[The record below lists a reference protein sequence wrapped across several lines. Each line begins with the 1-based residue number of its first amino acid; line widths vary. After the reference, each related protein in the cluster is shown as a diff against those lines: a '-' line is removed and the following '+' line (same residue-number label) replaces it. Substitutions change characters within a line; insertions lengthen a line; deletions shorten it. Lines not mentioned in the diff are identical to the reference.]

1 MCGSKSVTKVF
12 EDGSMLQIF
21 KTQDDNTLT
30 ELTIENQERGCWF
43 NLIKPTGEE
52 LKLVSDILK
61 VTPDFLRDALDEEE
75 RSRIEIE
82 DDNILIITNIPMM
95 EDENRFDTLPLGIII
110 TPDYFV
116 TVCLKENKV
125 LSYFNQDASKVFST
139 FKRTRLLFQILF
151 RSTKFYLRYLKYI
164 NKHTDEIEINLR
176 KTMKN
181 KALFQLLELQKSLV
195 YFTTALKDNGIVM
208 EKLMR
213 LRSNNTLHHIIKLYE
228 EDEDL
233 LEDVI
238 IENKQA
244 LEMVEM
250 HSNILA
256 SMMDAFASIISN
268 NLNIVMK
275 FLTSM
280 TILLAIP
287 TMIASFWGMNVGV
300 PFEGKLL
307 GFEVVVTIAII
318 ATAIA
323 AFVLLK
329 RDMF

>member
-1 MCGSKSVTKVF
+1 
-12 EDGSMLQIF
+12 MLQIF
-21 KTQDDNTLT
+21 KTLEDNTLS
-30 ELTIENQERGCWF
+30 ELTIETVEKGCWF
-43 NLIKPTGEE
+43 NLVKPTSEE
-52 LKLVSDILK
+52 LKQVADILK
-61 VTPDFLRDALDEEE
+61 IAPDFLRDALDEEE

-82 DDNILIITNIPMM
+82 DETMLIITNIPVM
-95 EDENRFDTLPLGIII
+95 EDENRFDTLPLGVVI

-116 TVCLKENKV
+116 TVCLKENKI
-125 LSYFNQDASKVFST
+125 LSYFNQDTAKHFST
-139 FKRTRLLFQILF
+139 YKRTRLLFQIFF

-164 NKHTDEIEINLR
+164 NKHTDEIEIYLR

-208 EKLMR
+208 EKILR
-213 LRSNNTLHHIIKLYE
+213 LRNNNNLHNIIKLYD

-250 HSNILA
+250 HSNILT

-300 PFEGKLL
+300 PFLGKPF
-307 GFEVVVTIAII
+307 GFEFVLVISVIATTIAAII
-318 ATAIA
+318 
-323 AFVLLK
+323 LSK
-329 RDMF
+329 KEMF